1 MNLYLINLKAIKFC
15 LVLFLVSFISFSLA
29 SVAKADE
36 KEASDFINDLANRV
50 INIVKREGLSNEAK
64 EAKLNDIFLKS
75 VDTKWIGRFSLGR
88 YWRVITPE
96 QQKEFLNIYSKYLA
110 GLYVPNFRK
119 YTGNVIKV
127 TNSKEV
133 RPNEYFVQTLL
144 ISGTNKAG
152 DIQINYMIKQDP
164 KGVEKFII
172 FDVIA
177 EGVSLIT
184 TQRAELSSVMSD
196 NGFNKMMALLRK
208 KTP

>member
-1 MNLYLINLKAIKFC
+1 MNLSLINLRAIKV
-15 LVLFLVSFISFSLA
+15 LLILFLTISMFISFS
-29 SVAKADE
+29 AKADE
-36 KEASDFINDLANRV
+36 KEAANFINDLASRV
-50 INIVKREGLSNEAK
+50 IGIVKREDLSEATK
-64 EAKLNDIFLKS
+64 ETKLNEIFFRS

-96 QQKEFLNIYSKYLA
+96 QQKEFLDVYSKYLA

-119 YTGNVIKV
+119 YTGDVIKV
-127 TNSKEV
+127 TNSKEI

-152 DIQINYMIKQDP
+152 NIQINYMIKQDS
-164 KGVEKFII
+164 KGIEKFII
-172 FDVIA
+172 FDIIA

-184 TQRAELSSVMSD
+184 TQRAELGSVMAD
-196 NGFNKMMALLRK
+196 NGFNKMMSLLRK

>member
-1 MNLYLINLKAIKFC
+1 MNLSLINLRAMKVLLI
-15 LVLFLVSFISFSLA
+15 LFLTISMFISFS
-29 SVAKADE
+29 AKADE
-36 KEASDFINDLANRV
+36 KEAANFINDLASRV
-50 INIVKREGLSNEAK
+50 IGIVKREDLSEATK
-64 EAKLNDIFLKS
+64 ETKLNEIFFRS

-96 QQKEFLNIYSKYLA
+96 QQKEFLDVYSKYLA

-119 YTGNVIKV
+119 YTGDVIKV
-127 TNSKEV
+127 TNSKEI

-152 DIQINYMIKQDP
+152 NIQINYMIKQDS
-164 KGVEKFII
+164 KGIEKFII
-172 FDVIA
+172 FDIIA

-184 TQRAELSSVMSD
+184 TQRAELGSVMAD
-196 NGFNKMMALLRK
+196 NGFNKMMSLLRK

>member
-1 MNLYLINLKAIKFC
+1 MNLSLINLRAIKV
-15 LVLFLVSFISFSLA
+15 LLILFLTISMFTSFSA
-29 SVAKADE
+29 RAGE
-36 KEASDFINDLANRV
+36 KEAANFIDDLASRV
-50 INIVKREGLSNEAK
+50 IGIVKREDLSETTK
-64 EAKLNDIFLKS
+64 ETKLNEIFFRS

-96 QQKEFLNIYSKYLA
+96 QQKEFLDVYSKYLA

-119 YTGNVIKV
+119 YTGDVIKV
-127 TNSKEV
+127 TNSKEI

-152 DIQINYMIKQDP
+152 NIQINYMIKQDS
-164 KGVEKFII
+164 KGIEKFII
-172 FDVIA
+172 FDIIA

-184 TQRAELSSVMSD
+184 TQRAELGSVMAD
-196 NGFNKMMALLRK
+196 NGFNKMMSLLRK